1 MSTTAVLS
9 VMNAKALELFHESVA
24 PASAEHSPRFC
35 TFKRL
40 EVPLIT
46 RFRIAPIIAASAF
59 ALGSGV
65 AGAASPDA
73 LIGVGPLGSL
83 RDLGRAPAATRVDV
97 AVVLRYR
104 NDAELEA
111 LVRAQGDP
119 DSPVHG
125 RFLTQG
131 QVQRYFSPTRADESR
146 VIASLERA
154 GFTVTQRFANR
165 TVVDA
170 SAPAPVAERYF
181 ATEIHRL
188 VQPGEGIKYANVRPG
203 FVPAALQDVV
213 LGVTGLS
220 SVHVAHSDHVFGPRP
235 VQLTQAIV
243 DAKPLF
249 GPDGGYG
256 PGVFTKSYHL
266 PAGKGM
272 TGTGRASG
280 VAIDADFLD
289 GDLAGYLNFF
299 KVTRTGPATT
309 RVLVDG
315 GPPKGIT
322 QDSVETTLD
331 VETIVSLAP
340 GTSLFVYEFPSF
352 TSGVNTKN
360 IVDTYNKIVQD
371 NKVDTVNSSF
381 GLCEIAFGT
390 FPKMAD
396 KIALA
401 GAAEG
406 ITFHASTGDS
416 GNYTF
421 GCSSNVSVDAP
432 AIAPHFVAVGGT
444 ILTVNHT
451 TGAETS
457 ETGWND
463 SSGATG
469 GGVSVLF
476 KLPGYQKGVTNV
488 ITSGRNDPDLSFDA
502 SPFTGESF
510 FFQGIFQGP
519 IGGTSLSSPIFGAA
533 MTEVAQVT
541 GKRAGFVNPSIY
553 KEWKAL
559 GYKSAQGKL
568 FFRDVTQGVDGRFN
582 ALVGYD
588 QMTGIG
594 AMDVLNFGPHLP

>member
-1 MSTTAVLS
+1 MQE
-9 VMNAKALELFHESVA
+9 ALPF
-24 PASAEHSPRFC
+24 
-35 TFKRL
+35 TRL
-40 EVPLIT
+40 RLP
-46 RFRIAPIIAASAF
+46 PILAAFAFAAAS
-59 ALGSGV
+59 GS
-65 AGAASPDA
+65 AGAASRDA
-73 LIGVGPLGSL
+73 SIGVGPLTGL
-83 RDLGRAPAATRVDV
+83 RDLGRAPASTRVDV
-97 AVVLRYR
+97 ALVLRYR

-111 LVRAQGDP
+111 LVQAQGDP
-119 DSPVHG
+119 DSPLRG
-125 RFLTQG
+125 RFLKQE
-131 QVQRYFSPTRADESR
+131 QFRRYFSPTAADESR

-154 GFTVTQRFANR
+154 GFTITQRFANR

-181 ATEIHRL
+181 STEIHRL
-188 VQPGEGIKYANVRPG
+188 LQPGEGIKYANVRTG

-220 SVHVAHSDHVFGPRP
+220 SVHVAHPDFALGPRP
-235 VQLTQAIV
+235 AHIEQAIV
-243 DAKPLF
+243 DRKPLF

-256 PGVFTKSYHL
+256 PAVFIKSYDL
-266 PAGKGM
+266 PAGKGV

-289 GDLAGYLNFF
+289 SDLAGYLAYF
-299 KVTRTGPATT
+299 KVTRTGPAIA

-322 QDSVETTLD
+322 TDSIETTLD

-340 GTSLFVYEFPSF
+340 GTALFVYEFPSF
-352 TSGVNTKN
+352 TQGVNTTN
-360 IVDTYNKIVQD
+360 ILDTYNKIVLD
-371 NKVDTVNSSF
+371 NNVDTVNSSF
-381 GLCEIAFGT
+381 GLCEIAFGN
-390 FPKMAD
+390 FPKLAD
-396 KIALA
+396 KVAQQ

-416 GNYTF
+416 GNTTF
-421 GCSSNVSVDAP
+421 GCSSIASVDAP

-444 ILTVNHT
+444 ILTVNHQ
-451 TGAETS
+451 TGAETN

-463 SSGATG
+463 GSGATG

-488 ITSGRNDPDLSFDA
+488 IASGRNDPDLSFDA
-502 SPFTGESF
+502 SQFTGESF
-510 FFQGIFQGP
+510 FYQGIFAGP
-519 IGGTSLSSPIFGAA
+519 IGGTSLSSPIFGAS
-533 MTEVAQVT
+533 MTEVAQIT
-541 GKRAGFVNPSIY
+541 GKRAGFVNAAIY
-553 KEWKAL
+553 KQWKAL
-559 GYKSAQGKL
+559 GYKSPRGKP
-568 FFRDVTQGVDGRFN
+568 FFRDITQGVDGKYK

>member
-1 MSTTAVLS
+1 MPMV
-9 VMNAKALELFHESVA
+9 V
-24 PASAEHSPRFC
+24 
-35 TFKRL
+35 
-40 EVPLIT
+40 
-46 RFRIAPIIAASAF
+46 ASAF
-59 ALGSGV
+59 ALGSGI
-65 AGAASPDA
+65 ASAATSDA
-73 LIGVGPLGSL
+73 LIGTGPLAGL
-83 RDLGRAPAATRVDV
+83 RDLGRAPASTRVDV

-104 NDAELEA
+104 HDAELEA
-111 LVRAQGDP
+111 LIEAQSDP
-119 DSPVHG
+119 DSPLYG
-125 RFLTQG
+125 RFLSQE
-131 QVQRYFSPTRADESR
+131 QFERYFSPTSGDEARAVR
-146 VIASLERA
+146 SLERA
-154 GFTVTQRFANR
+154 GFTITQRFANR
-165 TVVDA
+165 TIVDA

-188 VQPGEGIKYANVRPG
+188 LQPGEGVKYANVRAG
-203 FVPAALQDVV
+203 FLPPDLREVA

-220 SVHVAHSDHVFGPRP
+220 SVHVAHPDYAFGPRP
-235 VQLTQAIV
+235 AHVAQSIV

-256 PGVFTKSYHL
+256 PGVFIKSYDL

-289 GDLAGYLNFF
+289 SDLAGYLKFF
-299 KVTRTGPATT
+299 KVARTGPPTT

-322 QDSVETTLD
+322 QDSIETTLD

-352 TSGVNTKN
+352 TNGVNTKN

-381 GLCEIAFGT
+381 GLCEIAFGN
-390 FPKMAD
+390 FPKLAD
-396 KIALA
+396 KVAQQ

-416 GNYTF
+416 GNVTF

-451 TGAETS
+451 TGAETN
-457 ETGWND
+457 EVGWSD

-469 GGVSVLF
+469 GGVSVVF
-476 KLPGYQKGVTNV
+476 KLPTYQKGVKNV
-488 ITSGRNDPDLSFDA
+488 IASGRNDPDLSFDA

-510 FFQGIFQGP
+510 FFQGVFQGP
-519 IGGTSLSSPIFGAA
+519 IGGTSLSSPIFGAS
-533 MTEVAQVT
+533 MTEVAQIT

-553 KEWKAL
+553 KQWKAL
-559 GYKSAQGKL
+559 GYKSPQGTL
-568 FFRDVTQGVDGRFN
+568 FFRDITQGVDGKFK